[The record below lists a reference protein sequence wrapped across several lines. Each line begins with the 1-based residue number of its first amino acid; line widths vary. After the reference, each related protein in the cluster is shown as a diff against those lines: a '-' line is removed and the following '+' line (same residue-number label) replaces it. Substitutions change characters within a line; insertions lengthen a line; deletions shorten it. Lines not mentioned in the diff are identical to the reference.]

1 MRKGVYM
8 DGHEREDV
16 VKYRQEVFLPIMAK
30 FEGVEMKRVPP
41 ALKDGEKEV
50 VMLFHDECCFHA
62 NEEARNLW

>member
-1 MRKGVYM
+1 M